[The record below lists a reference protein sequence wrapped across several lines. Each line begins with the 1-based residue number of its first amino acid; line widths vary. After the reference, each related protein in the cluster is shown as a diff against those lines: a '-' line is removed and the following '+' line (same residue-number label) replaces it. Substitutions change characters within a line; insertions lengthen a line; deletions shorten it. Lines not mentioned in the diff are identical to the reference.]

1 MCRLAKSV
9 SISAEPLR
17 IGIISY
23 CYRIYLLH
31 FVCRLAKSI
40 SISVEPL
47 RIGIMSYCYRLLL
60 LYFVCRLAKSVSLS
74 VEPLQIGSPGF
85 LPERSSYGNHY
96 FIAALVPLT
105 LEPSEEA
112 NPSCPPQLIPTPVG
126 PRYATPGRRFTT
138 LPSTGPFEGLLMG
151 VLLGRGTFGRVYRGL
166 WKGQLVAVKVTT
178 KLLIIYRRS
187 S

>member
-1 MCRLAKSV
+1 MQAV
-9 SISAEPLR
+9 SI
-17 IGIISY
+17 
-23 CYRIYLLH
+23 
-31 FVCRLAKSI
+31 
-40 SISVEPL
+40 
-47 RIGIMSYCYRLLL
+47 
-60 LYFVCRLAKSVSLS
+60 S

-105 LEPSEEA
+105 LEPPEEA
-112 NPSCPPQLIPTPVG
+112 DPSCPPQRIPTNVG
-126 PRYATPGRRFTT
+126 TRYATPGRRFTT

-187 S
+187 SSSLLPGSQGDASSMSNQWCWCWCCCSCCAA

>member
-1 MCRLAKSV
+1 
-9 SISAEPLR
+9 
-17 IGIISY
+17 
-23 CYRIYLLH
+23 
-31 FVCRLAKSI
+31 
-40 SISVEPL
+40 
-47 RIGIMSYCYRLLL
+47 MSYFYRLLL

-112 NPSCPPQLIPTPVG
+112 DPSCPPQLIPTPVG
-126 PRYATPGRRFTT
+126 PRYATPGRTFTT